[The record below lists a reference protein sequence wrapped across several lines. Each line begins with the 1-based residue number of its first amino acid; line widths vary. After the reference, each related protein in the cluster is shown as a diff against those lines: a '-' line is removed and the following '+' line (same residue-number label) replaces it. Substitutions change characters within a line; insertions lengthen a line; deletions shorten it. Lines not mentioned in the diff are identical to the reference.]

1 MQKYLKFCKRTSKIA
16 KFAGLLRVCARVSM
30 TFMARIEE
38 IRSLFPALS
47 RKVYGKDLVYF
58 DNAATSQRPQSV
70 IDMWTKITSESNANI
85 HRAVHR
91 LADEA
96 TQAYEQAR
104 DSVRDFINARSRE
117 EIIFTSGTTA
127 AVNLVAFSFGEAFV
141 KEGDE
146 VVVTEAEHHSN
157 IVPWQMMCKR
167 KGAVLKVLPVDDSGH
182 LRTEMLDEILSD
194 KTRIMAVTHISNVLG
209 LINPVKEIIEKCHAS
224 GIPVLIDGAQGVV
237 HSKVDVQDLDCDFY
251 VFSGHKLYAATGTGV
266 LYGKKELLDAMP
278 PYMGGGEMVGT
289 VSFEETTYAPLPM
302 KFEAGTQNFASAAT
316 LKSAI
321 EFTNLLNDNELVDK
335 LDKIRDYLLDYL
347 RSDERITLYGVPRG
361 TNEEKI
367 PLFSFT
373 VKGIHHEDLA
383 LILDKMGIAVRSGQM
398 CAEPLMTRFGVTGML
413 RVSLAPYNTLE
424 EAEYFIRCLDKAI
437 KMLQ

>member
-1 MQKYLKFCKRTSKIA
+1 M
-16 KFAGLLRVCARVSM
+16 
-30 TFMARIEE
+30 
-38 IRSLFPALS
+38 
-47 RKVYGKDLVYF
+47 YGKDLVYL
-58 DNAATSQRPQSV
+58 DNAATSQRPQTVLDKWHEISAY
-70 IDMWTKITSESNANI
+70 SNANI

-146 VVVTEAEHHSN
+146 IVVTEAEHHSN

-321 EFTNLLNDNELVDK
+321 EFTNLLNDNELVEK